1 MATSDVFHKALSF
14 AVSKIGKE
22 GIVLKPEQL
31 QAVRYIYEGR
41 DVFLWLP
48 TGFGKSICY
57 EVLPFLFDCKL
68 GKSESSIVIVV
79 SPLVSLM
86 VDQVA
91 SLRSRGVSA
100 AIMSG
105 HKGVDRSLLASD
117 RDVEAGKF
125 SLLFGAPE
133 AIIGSEKWRELL
145 LRPPL
150 SRQVVAV
157 AIDEAHCVSKW

>member
-1 MATSDVFHKALSF
+1 MSDPQFASLLSY
-14 AVSKIGKE
+14 AVSKVGKA
-22 GIVLKPEQL
+22 GMVLKPEQV
-31 QAVRYIYEGR
+31 QAVRHVYEGK

-57 EVLPFLFDCKL
+57 EILPFLFDLKL
-68 GKSESSIVIVV
+68 ASAECSIVIVV

-91 SLRSRGVSA
+91 SLRSRGVCA
-100 AIMSG
+100 VIMSG
-105 HKGVDRSLLASD
+105 HRGVGSNLLATD
-117 RDVEAGKF
+117 RDVETGKF
-125 SLLFGAPE
+125 RLLFCAPE
-133 AIIGSEKWRELL
+133 AIIGSEKWREMM

-150 SRQVVAV
+150 SERVVAV

>member
-1 MATSDVFHKALSF
+1 MSDPQFAFLLSQAISKVGKA
-14 AVSKIGKE
+14 GM
-22 GIVLKPEQL
+22 VLKPEQL
-31 QAVRYIYEGR
+31 QAVCHVYEGR

-57 EVLPFLFDCKL
+57 EILPFLFDLKL
-68 GKSESSIVIVV
+68 ASGECSIVIVV

-91 SLRSRGVSA
+91 SLRSRGMRA

-105 HKGVDRSLLASD
+105 HRGVDSELLATD
-117 RDVEAGKF
+117 RNVETGKF
-125 SLLFGAPE
+125 SLLFCAPE
-133 AIIGSEKWRELL
+133 AIIASEKWREML

-150 SRQVVAV
+150 SKIVVAV